1 MNLEKAQKVYKS
13 IFVISCIIFLGCYI
27 SLIFN
32 ENVWTD
38 EAYTIRLIRK
48 NTLTQIIAGTADD
61 VHPPLYYLMLKV
73 FISIFGDS
81 MITYKLFSI
90 VPLILCYILA
100 GTRIKRYWGN
110 NTAILFIFFINAIPC
125 LLEYVVQIR
134 MYSWAMFWVTWA
146 AVSAFGV
153 YTERGISDHIQ
164 LIIAAIGACY
174 THNYAMLSC
183 VCIYAIL
190 AIFMIKSP
198 RQWLISGIVVA
209 LFYSPWLFILYQ
221 QTTNRIG
228 NYWIEPVTVRTVISY
243 VEYLFGSD
251 IPYSPWMLVILCLMA
266 LIQCLK
272 NIKMDRVKALSA
284 ICMFTVPVVIALIGI
299 IVSIVVTPFFIA
311 RYLVPCVGL
320 LALFLAISYGG
331 QKTDLKILLILFCCV
346 MFVSAYKINYTKEYE
361 STKTE
366 ELLNY
371 MNQNMGENDYILYNY
386 DVYGFI
392 YQIYFDEERTI
403 FLEDMDFSRDF
414 DTLWFF
420 DSCVTPWLDS
430 QTLENYQ
437 LQKEFIGRMG
447 IEQNEF
453 SLYRITHK

>member
-48 NTLTQIIAGTADD
+48 NTLTQIIAATADD

-110 NTAILFIFFINAIPC
+110 NTAILFIFFINAIPS

-153 YTERGISDHIQ
+153 YKERRISDHIQ
-164 LIIAAIGACY
+164 LIIAALGACY

-183 VCIYAIL
+183 VCIYAFL

-198 RQWLISGIVVA
+198 RQWSISGIVVA

-251 IPYSPWMLVILCLMA
+251 IPYSPWMLGILCLMT

-272 NIKMDRVKALSA
+272 SINMDRVKALSA

-311 RYLVPCVGL
+311 RYLV
-320 LALFLAISYGG
+320 
-331 QKTDLKILLILFCCV
+331 Q
-346 MFVSAYKINYTKEYE
+346 
-361 STKTE
+361 
-366 ELLNY
+366 
-371 MNQNMGENDYILYNY
+371 
-386 DVYGFI
+386 
-392 YQIYFDEERTI
+392 
-403 FLEDMDFSRDF
+403 
-414 DTLWFF
+414 
-420 DSCVTPWLDS
+420 
-430 QTLENYQ
+430 
-437 LQKEFIGRMG
+437 
-447 IEQNEF
+447 
-453 SLYRITHK
+453 H

>member
-38 EAYTIRLIRK
+38 EAYSIRLIRK
-48 NTLTQIIAGTADD
+48 NTLMQIIAATADD

-90 VPLILCYILA
+90 VPLVLCYVLA

-110 NTAILFIFFINAIPC
+110 NTAILFIFFINAVPC

-153 YTERGISDHIQ
+153 YKERGISDHIQ
-164 LIIAAIGACY
+164 LIIAALGACY

-183 VCIYAIL
+183 VCIYAFL

-320 LALFLAISYGG
+320 LVLFLAISYGG

-386 DVYGFI
+386 DIYGFI

-403 FLEDMDFSRDF
+403 FLGDMDFSRDF